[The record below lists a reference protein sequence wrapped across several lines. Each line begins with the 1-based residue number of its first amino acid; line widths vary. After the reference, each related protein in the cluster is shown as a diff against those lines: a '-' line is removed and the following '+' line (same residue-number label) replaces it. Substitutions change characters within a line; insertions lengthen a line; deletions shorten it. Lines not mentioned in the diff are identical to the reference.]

1 MRGVVGGVVAT
12 GMRRIVPQGQPSSGW
27 GHWLRR
33 PQAVHG
39 TQIHSSSQ
47 ARWAATAGSAAG
59 SSRGAIGAPHAHGYD
74 GAV

>member
-1 MRGVVGGVVAT
+1 M
-12 GMRRIVPQGQPSSGW
+12 PQGQPSSGW